1 MINNVILD
9 VAIGIVFIF
18 LLYSLLATSIQ
29 EAIATLLGLRARTL
43 KDGIVNG
50 MLCNTPDITKWQS
63 IIGGI
68 GDFFKEVWY
77 LIPFVKR
84 PPVARQKLG
93 HLFYE
98 HPLIK
103 NYGANQVYP
112 TPSYIPTPNFSAVLV
127 DLLKEDF
134 DRKLN
139 DIAAAQATRQGNGA
153 TVEQITETLKGL
165 NDFEKIKTLLQ
176 YYSDQFAAIPIVQRF
191 IETDTL
197 KVLIMHLN
205 NSKNDIELFEKKLET
220 WFDDSMNRVSGW
232 YKRRTQ
238 VILFV
243 IGICIAV
250 TFNVDVIEIAGKLST
265 DKDARDQMV
274 QLSVKQADAYKDDP
288 RVKLLTADSNGPA
301 KDTATLKEIQAA
313 YQKHIEEAK
322 HTIDS
327 GVVRANQILA
337 LGWGDYGM
345 KKDSAKV
352 LAEFKRDKEDR
363 KTVVNNL
370 DTLVLQLSKTG
381 NPAEQTC
388 LADTMKK
395 YADANTGWL
404 VRRVVD
410 TFYVVHARYML
421 ALQSAQKDSTQKAPA
436 NPTAAFIG
444 KYNAAKNQ
452 AILHHLYNQHWGF
465 RKLQYVIS
473 QCFDA
478 KKFLGFLLTAFSV
491 CLGAPF
497 WFDSLNKLIKLRAAG
512 KKEDASDD
520 NSNSDKSSAATT
532 KPVQVTVVAHPAV
545 AQE

>member
-29 EAIATLLGLRARTL
+29 EAIATILALRARTL

-50 MLCNTPDITKWQS
+50 MLCNTPDISKWQS
-63 IIGGI
+63 IIRGI
-68 GDFFKEVWY
+68 GGFFKEIWY

-84 PPVARQKLG
+84 PAVEQPKLG
-93 HLFYE
+93 HLFYD

-103 NYGANQVYP
+103 NYGANQVFP

-127 DLLKEDF
+127 DILKDDF
-134 DRKLN
+134 NNKL
-139 DIAAAQATRQGNGA
+139 DAIAAYQVKKQGNNTA
-153 TVEQITETLKGL
+153 TDQVKQALQSL
-165 NDFEKIKTLLQ
+165 NDFDKIKTLLQ
-176 YYSDQFAAIPIVQRF
+176 YYIGEFEQIPVVHRF

-197 KVLIMHLN
+197 KVLMMHLN
-205 NSKNDIELFEKKLET
+205 NSKNDLELFEQKLET

-243 IGICIAV
+243 IGIFLAV
-250 TFNVDVIEIAGKLST
+250 TFNVDVIDIAGKLST
-265 DKDARDQMV
+265 DKDARDQLV

-288 RVKLLTADSNGPA
+288 RVKRLTAGTDSIA
-301 KDTATLKEIQAA
+301 KDTAALKAIQAG
-313 YQKHIEEAK
+313 YQKHLDEAK

-345 KKDSAKV
+345 KKDSAKA
-352 LAEFKRDKEDR
+352 LAEFKRSKENR
-363 KTVVNNL
+363 KAVVNNL
-370 DTLVLQLSKTG
+370 DTLVLQLSHTT
-381 NPAEQTC
+381 NPAEQAC

-404 VRRVVD
+404 TRRVVD
-410 TFYVVHARYML
+410 TFYVVHGRYTQALL
-421 ALQSAQKDSTQKAPA
+421 ASKKDSSLKAPV
-436 NPTAAFIG
+436 NPTAAFIS

-452 AILHHLYNQHWGF
+452 AILHHIYNQWGGI
-465 RKLQYVIS
+465 RKLKYVIV

-478 KKFLGFLLTAFSV
+478 KKFLGFLLTAFAV

-497 WFDSLNKLIKLRAAG
+497 WFDTLNKLIKLRAAG

-520 NSNSDKSSAATT
+520 NSNSDKSSTATT
-532 KPVQVTVVAHPAV
+532 KPVQITVVSHPA
-545 AQE
+545 AAGL

>member
-29 EAIATLLGLRARTL
+29 EAIATILALRARTL

-50 MLCNTPDITKWQS
+50 MLCNTPDISKWQS
-63 IIGGI
+63 ILRGI
-68 GDFFKEVWY
+68 GDFFKEIWY
-77 LIPFVKR
+77 LLPFVKR
-84 PPVARQKLG
+84 PAVEQQKLG
-93 HLFYE
+93 HLFYN

-103 NYGANQVYP
+103 NYGANQVFP

-127 DLLKEDF
+127 DILKDDF
-134 DRKLN
+134 NNKMDVITAYQVKKGN
-139 DIAAAQATRQGNGA
+139 AATADQVKQ
-153 TVEQITETLKGL
+153 TLQSL
-165 NDFEKIKTLLQ
+165 NDFDKIKTLLQ
-176 YYSDQFAAIPIVQRF
+176 YYADEFEQIPVVHRF
-191 IETDTL
+191 IESDTL

-205 NSKNDIELFEKKLET
+205 NSKNDIEQFEQKLET

-243 IGICIAV
+243 IGICLAI

-274 QLSVKQADAYKDDP
+274 KLSVKQADGYKDDL
-288 RVKLLTADSNGPA
+288 RVKRLTSSTDTIA
-301 KDTATLKEIQAA
+301 KDTATLKEIQAG
-313 YQKHIEEAK
+313 YQKHLDEAK

-352 LAEFKRDKEDR
+352 LTEFKRDKKEW
-363 KTVVNNL
+363 KSVVNNL
-370 DTLVLQLSKTG
+370 DTLVLQLSRTT
-381 NPAEQTC
+381 NPAEQAC

-395 YADANTGWL
+395 YADANTSWL
-404 VRRVVD
+404 TRRVVD
-410 TFYVVHARYML
+410 TFYVVHGRYTQTLL
-421 ALQSAQKDSTQKAPA
+421 AAKKDSSLKTPI
-436 NPTAAFIG
+436 NPTTAFIS

-452 AILHHLYNQHWGF
+452 TLLHHIYNQWGGI
-465 RKLQYVIS
+465 RKLQYVIL

-478 KKFLGFLLTAFSV
+478 KKFLGFLLTAFAV

-497 WFDSLNKLIKLRAAG
+497 WFDTLNKLIKLRAAG

-520 NSNSDKSSAATT
+520 NSNSDKSSTATT
-532 KPVQVTVVAHPAV
+532 KPVQITVVSHPAT
-545 AQE
+545 ANL